1 MANNERVNYL
11 RCYFKMV
18 EQKEFIED
26 EVENNAKC
34 TLDILLDKQSCNCV
48 VHFLHAKWL
57 LKERDLTR
65 ALTAA
70 KKSYSMRKEESTYK
84 LILLIE
90 EEIRNKGKIK
100 VLVK

>member
-18 EQKEFIED
+18 EQKEFID
-26 EVENNAKC
+26 HEVENNAKGS
-34 TLDILLDKQSCNCV
+34 LDILLDKQSGNCV

-57 LKERDLTR
+57 LKEKDLTR
-65 ALTAA
+65 ALAVA
-70 KKSYSMRKEESTYK
+70 KKSYSMKKEESTYK

-90 EEIRNKGKIK
+90 
-100 VLVK
+100 